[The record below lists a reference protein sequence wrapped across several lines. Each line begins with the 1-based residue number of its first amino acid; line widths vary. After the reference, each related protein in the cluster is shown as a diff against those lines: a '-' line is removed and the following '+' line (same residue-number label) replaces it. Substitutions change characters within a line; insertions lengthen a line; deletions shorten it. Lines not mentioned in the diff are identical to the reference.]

1 MNICLYGASST
12 ELDARYLDAA
22 YDLGRRIA
30 AGGHTMVY
38 GGGAQGVMGA
48 AARGVVDGGGA
59 LVGIA
64 PTFFK
69 KAPGVLFDE
78 CSEFIDTKTMAEH
91 HVDPRAVRVFYAE
104 TSERRAVVQNL
115 KRQGVALDT
124 AERDGFAENG
134 TSPRNCCDLN
144 CHNWLLL
151 CAPHCAFFSCSISR
165 PCSASC
171 SACSRTTD
179 LSRHV

>member
-64 PTFFK
+64 P
-69 KAPGVLFDE
+69 PPDGQSRECCQFDPAASVR
-78 CSEFIDTKTMAEH
+78 SETGTALAGRRDTKTGRATRPAPER
-91 HVDPRAVRVFYAE
+91 HVRLALRGTVAGGFPRGFHSTAPAYLVDITEPCRPRQSGRA
-104 TSERRAVVQNL
+104 SENRNADSCHPE
-115 KRQGVALDT
+115 G
-124 AERDGFAENG
+124 NG
-134 TSPRNCCDLN
+134 
-144 CHNWLLL
+144 
-151 CAPHCAFFSCSISR
+151 
-165 PCSASC
+165 SASC
-171 SACSRTTD
+171 HSGSQVFA
-179 LSRHV
+179 

>member
-59 LVGIA
+59 LGGQLA
-64 PTFFK
+64 
-69 KAPGVLFDE
+69 LQR
-78 CSEFIDTKTMAEH
+78 EH
-91 HVDPRAVRVFYAE
+91 IP
-104 TSERRAVVQNL
+104 Q
-115 KRQGVALDT
+115 
-124 AERDGFAENG
+124 RDGRFCEEY
-134 TSPRNCCDLN
+134 
-144 CHNWLLL
+144 LL
-151 CAPHCAFFSCSISR
+151 ARQFQPPA
-165 PCSASC
+165 
-171 SACSRTTD
+171 
-179 LSRHV
+179 

>member
-1 MNICLYGASST
+1 MQVV
-12 ELDARYLDAA
+12 DAVVLIE
-22 YDLGRRIA
+22 RIA
-30 AGGHTMVY
+30 VPIQLEFRACDPV
-38 GGGAQGVMGA
+38 ADPA
-48 AARGVVDGGGA
+48 DDRAE
-59 LVGIA
+59 IA
-64 PTFFK
+64 V
-69 KAPGVLFDE
+69 VLFV
-78 CSEFIDTKTMAEH
+78 FRKAVVAEH

-115 KRQGVALDT
+115 KRQGVALDA

-179 LSRHV
+179 LSRRV

>member
-69 KAPGVLFDE
+69 RAPGVLFDG
-78 CSEFIDTKTMAEH
+78 CTMHEG
-91 HVDPRAVRVFYAE
+91 DVFYADGWQKPDGFCDSAWQTLSPFALALSHGAE
-104 TSERRAVVQNL
+104 GFYDGWMKNPRSAMLSCNDGFRPATFLLE
-115 KRQGVALDT
+115 ALDED
-124 AERDGFAENG
+124 AD
-134 TSPRNCCDLN
+134 
-144 CHNWLLL
+144 
-151 CAPHCAFFSCSISR
+151 
-165 PCSASC
+165 
-171 SACSRTTD
+171 
-179 LSRHV
+179 

>member
-59 LVGIA
+59 LVGSG
-64 PTFFK
+64 
-69 KAPGVLFDE
+69 GVFVAL
-78 CSEFIDTKTMAEH
+78 
-91 HVDPRAVRVFYAE
+91 V
-104 TSERRAVVQNL
+104 RRAVIDGIV
-115 KRQGVALDT
+115 T
-124 AERDGFAENG
+124 AAFSRSSRCIRG
-134 TSPRNCCDLN
+134 RNSGAVGRKHTC
-144 CHNWLLL
+144 
-151 CAPHCAFFSCSISR
+151 
-165 PCSASC
+165 
-171 SACSRTTD
+171 
-179 LSRHV
+179 

>member
-78 CSEFIDTKTMAEH
+78 
-91 HVDPRAVRVFYAE
+91 
-104 TSERRAVVQNL
+104 
-115 KRQGVALDT
+115 
-124 AERDGFAENG
+124 
-134 TSPRNCCDLN
+134 
-144 CHNWLLL
+144 
-151 CAPHCAFFSCSISR
+151 
-165 PCSASC
+165 
-171 SACSRTTD
+171 
-179 LSRHV
+179 